1 MSKLIDAVSELLI
14 DYRKEHNLDRKQLSA
29 LTGIEE
35 SVLRRWELKMVKGMH
50 ETSIERVEQ
59 FFGVELPV
67 KEYALYKGEELIE
80 IGRLSDI
87 AKVTGNKIKSLK
99 WRLTPSGKERLNK
112 RKWENVY
119 YLIKLEDE

>member
-14 DYRKEHNLDRKQLSA
+14 DYRKKHNLDRKQLSA

-99 WRLTPSGKERLNK
+99 WRLTPLGKERLNK

-119 YLIKLEDE
+119 YLIKLEDD

>member
-50 ETSIERVEQ
+50 ETSIERVKQ
-59 FFGVELPV
+59 FFRVELPV

-87 AKVTGNKIKSLK
+87 AKVTGNKIKTLK

-112 RKWENVY
+112 RKWEDVY
-119 YLIKLEDE
+119 YLIKLEDD

>member
-14 DYRKEHNLDRKQLSA
+14 DYRKEHNLDRKQLSV

-35 SVLRRWELKMVKGMH
+35 SVLRRWELKMAKGMH

-59 FFGVELPV
+59 FFRVELPV
-67 KEYALYKGEELIE
+67 KEYALYKGEELIG

-112 RKWENVY
+112 RKRENVY

>member
-14 DYRKEHNLDRKQLSA
+14 DYRKVHKLDRKQLSA
-29 LTGIEE
+29 LTGFEE
-35 SVLRRWELKMVKGMH
+35 SVLRRWELKMAKGMH

-59 FFGVELPV
+59 FFRVELPV

-112 RKWENVY
+112 RKRENVY
-119 YLIKLEDE
+119 YLIKLEDD